1 MITKQS
7 KITANKKPKQSNATG
22 TPLARSP
29 EVCPK
34 AALAQPLSSAEF
46 LGELEQQRT
55 QRSREDRE
63 KLTEAIMA
71 VGAARARTGSQHRR
85 TGQPRGPREYQAGH
99 RRASGP
105 LRGGAADRRRGA
117 ATAAAVQS

>member
-7 KITANKKPKQSNATG
+7 KITANKKPKQSIATG

-71 VGAARARTGSQHRR
+71 VGAARASTDAPGSQ
-85 TGQPRGPREYQAGH
+85 
-99 RRASGP
+99 
-105 LRGGAADRRRGA
+105 GAHENIKLGIDVHLDRYVKGSVHEIVTFFTRSLKQGVRP
-117 ATAAAVQS
+117 